1 MAMGAAPDATVR
13 IDASDVDA
21 SDIVVRLEGR
31 LDGAAV
37 ASARD
42 ALSRALGRGAGDV
55 VLDCSDVECVDV
67 TGLGLI
73 ISVHARLRAEN
84 RRLVLL
90 GCRPQVRRALAVTR
104 LSRILPTQTRGTHS

>member
-1 MAMGAAPDATVR
+1 MRATPDASQR
-13 IDASDVDA
+13 IDPA
-21 SDIVVRLEGR
+21 DIVVRLEGR
-31 LDGAAV
+31 LDAAAV
-37 ASARD
+37 ATARD
-42 ALSRALGRGAGDV
+42 VVSKALDRGAGNV

-73 ISVHARLRAEN
+73 ISAHVRLRAEN

-104 LSRILPTQTRGTHS
+104 LSRILPTQTGGR

>member
-1 MAMGAAPDATVR
+1 
-13 IDASDVDA
+13 
-21 SDIVVRLEGR
+21 
-31 LDGAAV
+31 
-37 ASARD
+37 
-42 ALSRALGRGAGDV
+42 V

-104 LSRILPTQTRGTHS
+104 LSRILPTQTRSAEA

>member
-1 MAMGAAPDATVR
+1 MRAAPDAAGR
-13 IDASDVDA
+13 IDAAHV
-21 SDIVVRLEGR
+21 VVRLEGR
-31 LDGAAV
+31 LDAASV
-37 ASARD
+37 AAARD
-42 ALSRALGRGAGDV
+42 LVSGALASGEGNV

-104 LSRILPTQTRGTHS
+104 LSRILPTQTRGTQS